1 VIRQRGAVSRFIR
14 ISAPATPEGVAGA
27 HVSWAG
33 DVSALA
39 PWKEDA
45 GGFLAAA
52 PQGDAPARVFVL
64 HECGSTMDEAWRL
77 LRAGDA
83 APWDSV
89 LAARQTSGRGQLRRE
104 WAAPAGNLS
113 VSLVLPQ
120 LPPRLADMASLLL
133 GHAVAEALE
142 AEFGTAIRVKW
153 PNDLLIAGGKVGGIL
168 VEERQG
174 RMIAGLGI
182 NLFEAPPARVMR
194 AGSAFPASV
203 LPSHPEEVGPL
214 RLWLRLLGRLRDE
227 ITRFL
232 PEDSSAMLANL
243 LMKRLAFRGERVVIE
258 DGAERFEARVLG
270 IAEDGGLLVEKFGRE
285 GGVSTLYSGCLF
297 QL

>member
-1 VIRQRGAVSRFIR
+1 VIRQQRAVSLSIR

-33 DVSALA
+33 DISALA
-39 PWKEDA
+39 PWKEDS

-52 PQGDAPARVFVL
+52 PRGDAFARVFVL
-64 HECGSTMDEAWRL
+64 HECGSTMDEAWRFL
-77 LRAGDA
+77 VAGDA

-89 LAARQTSGRGQLRRE
+89 LAVRQTSGRGQLRRE
-104 WAAPAGNLS
+104 WVAPAGNLS

-133 GHAVAEALE
+133 GHAAAEALE
-142 AEFGTAIRVKW
+142 AVFGVEIRVKW
-153 PNDLLIAGGKVGGIL
+153 PNDLLVAGGKVGGIL
-168 VEERQG
+168 VEERQE
-174 RMIAGLGI
+174 RLVAGLGL
-182 NLFEAPPARVMR
+182 NLFEPPPARAMR
-194 AGSAFPASV
+194 TGSAFPAAV
-203 LPSHPEEVGPL
+203 LPTHPELFGPL
-214 RLWLRLLGRLRDE
+214 RLWLELRRRFRDE
-227 ITRFL
+227 IVRL
-232 PEDSSAMLANL
+232 CDEDSSAMLGNL
-243 LMKRLAFRGERVVIE
+243 LMKRLAFRGERVVVE

-270 IAEDGGLLVEKFGRE
+270 VAEDGGLLVEKFGRE